1 MKKFK
6 IISWAIA
13 IAVTL
18 LYASFSGLYGDF
30 AGSILYFIVAAVL
43 LTLTQHVSFYLLNRN
58 NTQENDDDEITNN
71 ER

>member
-6 IISWAIA
+6 FISWAIA
-13 IAVTL
+13 IAITL

-30 AGSILYFIVAAVL
+30 AGSTLYFIVAAVL
-43 LTLTQHVSFYLLNRN
+43 LTLIQQISFYLLNRN
-58 NTQENDDDEITNN
+58 NTQENDDEITDD